1 MSSLKVYKLRFFL
14 NLFMSP
20 ADISRYQKKEQG
32 QLLISAKQAIFV
44 EKRFESIQFLLQK
57 TFKGIEAGQYN
68 SIVNFKK

>member
-1 MSSLKVYKLRFFL
+1 
-14 NLFMSP
+14 MSP

-32 QLLISAKQAIFV
+32 QLLIYAKQAIFV